1 MAFVAGAIAISGAAT
16 AYSGAKQ
23 ASATEKASKAAQR
36 QNEASMAEGQ
46 RAQKRADARTPN
58 TAALLAMN
66 ANQTGKTASTF
77 LTSPSG
83 VTGGVPLSGNTLLG
97 M

>member
-1 MAFVAGAIAISGAAT
+1 MALSSAIAFAAT
-16 AYSGAKQ
+16 ASAYSGAKQ

-36 QNEASMAEGQ
+36 QNEAAVAEGQ
-46 RAQKRADARTPN
+46 RAQKKADARTPN

-66 ANQTGKTASTF
+66 ASQTGKTASTV
-77 LTSPSG
+77 LTGPSG